1 MAHLNGKKRSF
12 TSMIEAIGGNI
23 STEAQSLENN
33 SIAQEDFIR
42 LFLAQLTNQDPL
54 EPVDNSE
61 FLAQMAQFTSLEQSR
76 LMNENMTNLLAMNSS
91 DQGLSLLGT
100 SVEVINGNQL
110 FAGTV
115 EGIQF
120 SPQGLS
126 LTVQNNEGEFLS
138 NVSIASVTLVQQ

>member
-1 MAHLNGKKRSF
+1 
-12 TSMIEAIGGNI
+12 MIEAIGGNI
-23 STEAQSLENN
+23 SFEAQNLENN

-76 LMNENMTNLLAMNSS
+76 LMNENVTNLLAMNSS
-91 DQGLSLLGT
+91 DQGLSLLGR
-100 SVEVINGNQL
+100 SVEVLNGTQI
-110 FAGTV
+110 FTGTV
-115 EGIQF
+115 EGVQF

-126 LTVQNNEGEFLS
+126 LTVQNTDGDFLS
-138 NVSIASVTLVQQ
+138 DVSIASITLVQQ

>member
-1 MAHLNGKKRSF
+1 
-12 TSMIEAIGGNI
+12 MIEAIGGNI

-91 DQGLSLLGT
+91 DQGLSLLGK